1 MSSKSF
7 ILGILIAVSSL
18 TAQSQLL
25 INLQSRE
32 TNSLNGNW
40 KIIVD
45 PYENGF
51 YNYRYIPFESL
62 DNPGKSAFFT
72 NSKPS
77 HKSELLEYDFDKAEE
92 LQVPGD
98 WNTQMEKLFYYEG
111 TVWYKKSF
119 EYYKSADENRVF
131 LYFGAVNYQADV
143 YFNGKKLGR
152 HLGGFTPFN
161 FEVTDLLKEKENF
174 VVVKVDNKRKKEAVP
189 TLNTDWWNYGGI
201 TRSVELVETPE
212 TFIQDYFIQLDPE
225 NPNIIKGYVRFQ
237 GNEAADRNFSV
248 KIPELNIAIK
258 LKTDAYGFATMNIPV
273 KDLVFWSP
281 DSPKLYDVILSDD
294 TKELKDKIGFRTIKT
309 RGQDILLN
317 GDPVFLRGISV
328 HEERPISGGRV
339 YNKEDAQKLLQWAKE
354 LGCNFVRLAHYP
366 HNEYM
371 VRLADE
377 MGILVWEE
385 NPVYWTIEWD
395 NNNTYNIAQQQLN
408 EVIQRDKNRASVIIW
423 SMSNETPNNEAR
435 MIFLKKL
442 ADFTRKTDPTRLISA
457 ALEQSS
463 LNGNSSV
470 RTIHDPFADIVDVL
484 SFNQYIGWYDG
495 LPEKCET
502 VTWEIKQNK
511 PVIISEFGGGAKF
524 DYHGDKNTRWTEEFQ
539 EYLYE
544 ENLKMLSKLP
554 QLRGMSP
561 WILMDFRSPRRVLPE
576 IQDNWNRKGLLSEKG
591 EKKKAYFVLQGYYL
605 EKSKNK

>member
-1 MSSKSF
+1 M
-7 ILGILIAVSSL
+7 
-18 TAQSQLL
+18 LL
-25 INLQSRE
+25 Q
-32 TNSLNGNW
+32 
-40 KIIVD
+40 
-45 PYENGF
+45 
-51 YNYRYIPFESL
+51 
-62 DNPGKSAFFT
+62 
-72 NSKPS
+72 
-77 HKSELLEYDFDKAEE
+77 
-92 LQVPGD
+92 Q
-98 WNTQMEKLFYYEG
+98 
-111 TVWYKKSF
+111 
-119 EYYKSADENRVF
+119 
-131 LYFGAVNYQADV
+131 
-143 YFNGKKLGR
+143 
-152 HLGGFTPFN
+152 
-161 FEVTDLLKEKENF
+161 
-174 VVVKVDNKRKKEAVP
+174 
-189 TLNTDWWNYGGI
+189 
-201 TRSVELVETPE
+201 
-212 TFIQDYFIQLDPE
+212 
-225 NPNIIKGYVRFQ
+225 
-237 GNEAADRNFSV
+237 
-248 KIPELNIAIK
+248 
-258 LKTDAYGFATMNIPV
+258 
-273 KDLVFWSP
+273 
-281 DSPKLYDVILSDD
+281 
-294 TKELKDKIGFRTIKT
+294 
-309 RGQDILLN
+309 
-317 GDPVFLRGISV
+317 
-328 HEERPISGGRV
+328 
-339 YNKEDAQKLLQWAKE
+339 LQWAKE

-395 NNNTYNIAQQQLN
+395 NNNTYNNAQQQLN

-423 SMSNETPNNEAR
+423 SMSNETPNSEAR